1 MRTVLNKAIALKNN
15 IYNKAGAK
23 CKTFF
28 LQKKEGNEQLIV
40 ALVMIAIA
48 VALVLIFKD
57 KISTLMTSF
66 MNNVTTKINNALGV

>member
-1 MRTVLNKAIALKNN
+1 MKKIQN
-15 IYNKAGAK
+15 
-23 CKTFF
+23 FF
-28 LQKKEGNEQLIV
+28 TKKEAGNEQLIV

-66 MNNVTTKINNALGV
+66 MTNVTSKINSALGV